1 MEDADAV
8 VIEALLDDV
17 LDLDIVAT
25 VVDGALDLIS
35 TESEVDPLPALDA
48 EIQRVEQERDR
59 LVAAVLSGAAVDA
72 LVGALRQ
79 REATLKTLG
88 GPAGRTPHS
97 EA

>member
-59 LVAAVLSGAAVDA
+59 LVAAVLSGAAVEA

-88 GPAGRTPHS
+88 GSVGRTPHS